1 MNPTERSRLWRLNNL
16 ERFRMLQRMASRR
29 RLEKKRIM
37 EGRPSGMVYNKY
49 ITNEF
54 KYVIS

>member
-1 MNPTERSRLWRLNNL
+1 MTPTERARLWRLKNL

-37 EGRPSGMVYNKY
+37 EGREPGMIYNKP
-49 ITNEF
+49 F
-54 KYVIS
+54 

>member
-37 EGRPSGMVYNKY
+37 EGRPSGMVYNKS

>member
-1 MNPTERSRLWRLNNL
+1 MNPTERSRLWRLKNL

-29 RLEKKRIM
+29 RLARQRVL
-37 EGRPSGMVYNKY
+37 EGRSPDMIYNKP

>member
-1 MNPTERSRLWRLNNL
+1 MNSTERARIWRLNNL
-16 ERFRMLQRMASRR
+16 ERYRFLQRIYARK

-37 EGRPSGMVYNKY
+37 EGRGSGMVYNKS
-49 ITNEF
+49 ITGEF

>member
-1 MNPTERSRLWRLNNL
+1 MNPTERARIWRLNNL

-37 EGRPSGMVYNKY
+37 EGRPSGMVYNKS

-54 KYVIS
+54 KYVNS